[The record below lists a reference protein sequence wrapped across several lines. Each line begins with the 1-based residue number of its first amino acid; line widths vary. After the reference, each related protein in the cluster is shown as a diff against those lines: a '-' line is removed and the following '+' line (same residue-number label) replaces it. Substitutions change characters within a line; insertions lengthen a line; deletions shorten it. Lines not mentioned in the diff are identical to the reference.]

1 MSLADQISA
10 TAQAGPGWQEC
21 SVSWALRVLPPAD
34 AAALRQV
41 LSAPTPPRDL
51 PPSLSDHERPHSLRR
66 VGAFFALRASHSVE
80 APGMTA

>member
-41 LSAPTPPRDL
+41 LAAPTPPRYYELEAALTDQIADL
-51 PPSLSDHERPHSLRR
+51 TARYLDDGGDPNLLPTRP
-66 VGAFFALRASHSVE
+66 
-80 APGMTA
+80 

>member
-41 LSAPTPPRDL
+41 LAAPTPPRYYELEAALTDGGY
-51 PPSLSDHERPHSLRR
+51 PVASGALSRHCRGRCTCDPR
-66 VGAFFALRASHSVE
+66 
-80 APGMTA
+80 